1 MNSFSISST
10 QTRTHGRVEQSKGA
24 GECVCMHTL
33 HNGINWQEIEIYK
46 TTGHRRKKYASI
58 QMSWFAVQKKE
69 SLPVCLVISQH
80 SS

>member
-1 MNSFSISST
+1 
-10 QTRTHGRVEQSKGA
+10 
-24 GECVCMHTL
+24 MHTL